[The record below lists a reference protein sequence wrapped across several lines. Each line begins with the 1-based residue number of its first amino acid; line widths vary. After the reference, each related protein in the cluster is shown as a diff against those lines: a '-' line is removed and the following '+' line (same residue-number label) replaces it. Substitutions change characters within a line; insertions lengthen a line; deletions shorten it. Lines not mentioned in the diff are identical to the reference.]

1 MTLDSKN
8 GLNDPEQEAT
18 SAPRVVY
25 EAPVLVPLGNVHAL
39 LAGTGMSIVK
49 DTNKVGPMS

>member
-1 MTLDSKN
+1 MTLDGKN
-8 GLNDPEQEAT
+8 GLNDPEHVAT
-18 SAPRVVY
+18 SGPRLVY

-49 DTNKVGPMS
+49 DLNKVGQMS